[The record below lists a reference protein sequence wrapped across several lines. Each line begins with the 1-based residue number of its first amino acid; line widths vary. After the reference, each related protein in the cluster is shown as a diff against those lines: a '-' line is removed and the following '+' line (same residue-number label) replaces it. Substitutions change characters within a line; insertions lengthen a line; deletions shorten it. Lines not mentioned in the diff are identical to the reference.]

1 MENLVPEDYPD
12 NALVVIE
19 DSDDG
24 ELWREIARRRWGSFR
39 KVLPTQADTDETLR
53 RVRPS
58 LFEG

>member
-1 MENLVPEDYPD
+1 MENLVPDNYPD

-19 DSDDG
+19 DSEDG

-39 KVLPTQADTDETLR
+39 VTMPAQAWTDATLR

-58 LFEG
+58 DNV